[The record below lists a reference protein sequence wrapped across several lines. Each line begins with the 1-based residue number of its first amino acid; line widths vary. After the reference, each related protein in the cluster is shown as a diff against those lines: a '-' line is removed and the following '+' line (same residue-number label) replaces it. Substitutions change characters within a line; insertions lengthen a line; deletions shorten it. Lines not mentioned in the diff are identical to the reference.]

1 MAEGWLKREE
11 LKVIERLQGSGGELQ
26 LQQRGRHFEIIYN
39 GVFLMA
45 TYNGASERAAVRRGL
60 ESVHPTV
67 RSGAR
72 VLMGGLG
79 VGFSLQEA
87 LSASP
92 PAAEVVV
99 AEIEEAVIAWNRS
112 VLAHVNGH
120 AIQDPRVTVL
130 NEPFE
135 EVLQREA
142 LQLKGSSGGYHLIF
156 ADTDNGSSWLS
167 REENTAIYSQSG
179 LSLIRDCLVPGGV
192 ACFWCCRRE
201 SGLEDRLSRCF
212 SPPQF
217 ETVLEETGQEAG
229 FYLVT
234 KA

>member
-1 MAEGWLKREE
+1 MPEGWLNREP
-11 LKVIERLQGSGGELQ
+11 LQVIERLPGRGGELQ
-26 LQQRGRHFEIIYN
+26 LQKRGRHFEIIYN

-60 ESVHPTV
+60 ESVGPTGLK
-67 RSGAR
+67 GAR

-87 LSASP
+87 LLASP
-92 PAAEVVV
+92 PVTKVTV
-99 AEIEEAVIAWNRS
+99 AEIEPAVIAWNRS
-112 VLAHVNGH
+112 ILAPVNGR
-120 AIQDPRVTVL
+120 ALKDPRVTVL

-142 LQLKGSSGGYHLIF
+142 LKVKGGPGGYHLVI

-167 REENTAIYSQSG
+167 REENAVLYDQAG
-179 LSLIRDCLVPGGV
+179 LSLIRDCLAPGGV

-201 SGLEDRLSRCF
+201 PALEESLSRCF
-212 SPPQF
+212 SPPFF
-217 ETVLEETGQEAG
+217 ETALEETGQEAG
-229 FYLVT
+229 FYLV
-234 KA
+234 KKV